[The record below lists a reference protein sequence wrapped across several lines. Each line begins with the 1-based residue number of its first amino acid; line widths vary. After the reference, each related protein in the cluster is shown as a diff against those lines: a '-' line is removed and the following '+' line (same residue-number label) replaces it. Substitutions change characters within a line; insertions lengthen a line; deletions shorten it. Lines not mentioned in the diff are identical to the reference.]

1 MSSKNGSF
9 KDRIFHFWPQDVVR
23 ITMTSKVCAIFGA
36 GSGNGAAFAKRF
48 LAEGYMV
55 AICSRNVDSMTKLA
69 SSLGPPDKIRGY
81 ACDVT
86 VDDSVTAAVS
96 KIKEEFKS
104 SISSVVYNAGSGGFM
119 PLNEWKPQDIVA
131 ASDVNAAGL
140 FRVATAVKP
149 DMEAM
154 GGGNICVVGA
164 GAALRGRPMTVGFAA
179 GKAAQRSVAQS
190 LAREWGPIKI
200 HVSYIVLD
208 GIILSDKT
216 KSWMPDKEDDF
227 FMHSDGIADAVWTLC
242 NQSQSAWTF
251 ELDLRPFGE
260 KW

>member
-1 MSSKNGSF
+1 
-9 KDRIFHFWPQDVVR
+9 
-23 ITMTSKVCAIFGA
+23 MTSKVAAIFGA
-36 GSGNGAAFAKRF
+36 GAGNGAAFAKKF
-48 LAEGYMV
+48 LSQGYLV
-55 AICSRNVDSMTKLA
+55 AVCSRNADSMKDLA
-69 SSLGPPDKIRGY
+69 ASLGSMEKICGF

-86 VDDSVTAAVS
+86 SDNSVETAV
-96 KIKEEFKS
+96 KNIKSEFGAP
-104 SISSVVYNAGSGGFM
+104 ISTVVYNAGSGGFK
-119 PLNEWKPQDIVA
+119 PLDEWKPQEIVA

-154 GGGNICVVGA
+154 EGGANICVIGA

-190 LAREWGPIKI
+190 LAREWGPKKI

-216 KSWMPDKEDDF
+216 KAWMPGKEEDF
-227 FMHSDGIADAVWTLC
+227 FITSEGIADSVWSVC
-242 NQSQSAWTF
+242 NQPQNAWTF

-260 KW
+260 TW